1 MEKCTRQEVERW
13 PVSTLLFLKM
23 RYNYYFI
30 DSRSASV
37 ALIVQKYGGTSVA
50 DADRIANV
58 ANRVAKGW
66 RDGDKMVVVL
76 SAMAGET
83 DRLLKLARDLAEDP
97 DPRELDV
104 LLATG
109 EQVTVSLFSMFLRSQ
124 GVPATSLLSHQAR
137 IYTDRAYGR
146 ARIVGIDTGR
156 VREELKKGRIVTVAG
171 FQGVDE
177 VGNITTLGR
186 GGSDT
191 TAVAIAAALKAD
203 LCEIYTDVD
212 GVYTTDP
219 RLYPKAR
226 KLDRVAY
233 DEMLEMASLGA
244 KVLEIRSVGFAK
256 RYAVPLAVRSSFSD
270 QPGTLVTLE
279 DEEMEEV
286 PVSGVALSRNDARVT
301 VTRVPDRP
309 GIAVRLFRPIAD
321 ANIVV
326 DMIIQNTSI
335 DGFTDLTF
343 TVPEGDL
350 NKTLELMAPV
360 ARQIEAQQ
368 VLSDKNIA
376 KVSIVGVGMKNNA
389 GVAARMFEAL
399 AAENIN
405 ILMISTSEIKISCVI
420 EDKYGELAV
429 RVLHDAFGLESPP
442 PKKK

>member
-1 MEKCTRQEVERW
+1 VH
-13 PVSTLLFLKM
+13 
-23 RYNYYFI
+23 I
-30 DSRSASV
+30 
-37 ALIVQKYGGTSVA
+37 IVQKYGGTSVA
-50 DADRIANV
+50 NPDRIANV

-66 RDGDKMVVVL
+66 RDGNRMVVVL

-83 DRLLKLARDLAEDP
+83 DRLIHLARELAEDP

-146 ARIVGIDTGR
+146 ARIIGIDTAR

-191 TAVAIAAALKAD
+191 TAVAVAAALKAD

-212 GVYTTDP
+212 GIYTTDP

-226 KLDRVAY
+226 KLARISY

-270 QPGTLVTLE
+270 QPGTLVTVE
-279 DEEMEEV
+279 DEEMEDV
-286 PVSGVALSRNDARVT
+286 PVSGVALSRYDSRVT

-309 GIAVRLFRPIAD
+309 GIAVRLFRPVAD

-335 DGFTDLTF
+335 DGYTDLTF
-343 TVPEGDL
+343 TVPRGDL
-350 NKTLELMAPV
+350 KKTLELMGPI
-360 ARQIEAQQ
+360 AREIGAEQ
-368 VLSDKNIA
+368 VLSDDNIA
-376 KVSIVGVGMKNNA
+376 KISIVGVGMKNNA
-389 GVAARMFEAL
+389 GVAAKMFEAL
-399 AAENIN
+399 SGENIN
-405 ILMISTSEIKISCVI
+405 IMMISTSEIKISCVI

-429 RVLHDAFGLESPP
+429 RVLHDTFGLETPP

>member
-1 MEKCTRQEVERW
+1 M
-13 PVSTLLFLKM
+13 S
-23 RYNYYFI
+23 
-30 DSRSASV
+30 
-37 ALIVQKYGGTSVA
+37 LIVQKYGGTSVGNL
-50 DADRIANV
+50 DRIANV
-58 ANRVAKGW
+58 ANRVIKTW
-66 RDGDKMVVVL
+66 RDGNKMVVVL

-83 DRLLKLARDLAEDP
+83 DRLIKLGQGLAEDP

-109 EQVTVSLFSMFLRSQ
+109 EQVTVSLFSIFLRSQ

-146 ARIVGIDTGR
+146 ARILGIDTAR
-156 VREELKKGRIVTVAG
+156 IREELKKNRVVTVAG

-191 TAVAIAAALKAD
+191 TAVAMAAALKAD
-203 LCEIYTDVD
+203 CCEIYTDVD
-212 GVYTTDP
+212 GVYTADP
-219 RLYPKAR
+219 RICPKAR
-226 KLDRVAY
+226 KLDRITY

-244 KVLEIRSVGFAK
+244 KVLEIRSVGFAR
-256 RYAVPLAVRSSFSD
+256 RYSVPLVVRSSFTEA
-270 QPGTLVTLE
+270 PGTMVTVE
-279 DEEMEEV
+279 DEEMEIV

-301 VTRVPDRP
+301 ITRVPDRP
-309 GIAVRLFRPIAD
+309 GIAVRLFRPVAD

-335 DGFTDLTF
+335 EGYTDLTF

-350 NKTLELMAPV
+350 KKTMELIRPV
-360 ARQIEAQQ
+360 ATEVGAQQ
-368 VLSDKNIA
+368 VVGNKNIA

-399 AAENIN
+399 SGENIN

-429 RVLHDAFGLESPP
+429 RVLHDAFDLGQPP
-442 PKKK
+442 PKP

>member
-1 MEKCTRQEVERW
+1 V
-13 PVSTLLFLKM
+13 P
-23 RYNYYFI
+23 I
-30 DSRSASV
+30 
-37 ALIVQKYGGTSVA
+37 IVQKYGGTSVA
-50 DADRIANV
+50 DPDRIANV

-66 RDGDKMVVVL
+66 RDGNKMVVVL

-83 DRLLKLARDLAEDP
+83 DRLIKLASELAEDP

-146 ARIVGIDTGR
+146 ARIIGIDTAR

-177 VGNITTLGR
+177 VGDITTLGR

-191 TAVAIAAALKAD
+191 TAVAVAAALKAD

-226 KLDRVAY
+226 KLARITY
-233 DEMLEMASLGA
+233 DEMLEMSSLGA

-270 QPGTLVTLE
+270 QLGTLVTVE
-279 DEEMEEV
+279 DEEMEDV
-286 PVSGVALSRNDARVT
+286 PVSGVALSRHDARVT

-309 GIAVRLFRPIAD
+309 GIAVRLFRPVAD

-343 TVPEGDL
+343 TVPRGDL
-350 NKTLELMAPV
+350 KKTLELVQAT
-360 ARQIEAQQ
+360 AREIGAEQ
-368 VLSDKNIA
+368 VLSDEEIA
-376 KVSIVGVGMKNNA
+376 KISIVGVGMKNNA

-399 AAENIN
+399 SAENIN

-420 EDKYGELAV
+420 EDRYGELAV
-429 RVLHDAFGLESPP
+429 RALHDTFGLETPP
-442 PKKK
+442 PMKK

>member
-1 MEKCTRQEVERW
+1 M
-13 PVSTLLFLKM
+13 S
-23 RYNYYFI
+23 
-30 DSRSASV
+30 
-37 ALIVQKYGGTSVA
+37 LIVQKYGGTSVA
-50 DADRIANV
+50 NLDRIANV
-58 ANRVAKGW
+58 ANRVIKGW
-66 RDGDKMVVVL
+66 RDGNKMVVVL

-83 DRLLKLARDLAEDP
+83 DRLMKLGQGLAEDP

-109 EQVTVSLFSMFLRSQ
+109 EQVTVSLFSIFLHSQ

-146 ARIVGIDTGR
+146 ARILGIDTAR
-156 VREELKKGRIVTVAG
+156 IREELKKNRVVTVAG

-191 TAVAIAAALKAD
+191 TAVAMAAALKAD
-203 LCEIYTDVD
+203 CCEIYTDVD
-212 GVYTTDP
+212 GVYTADP
-219 RLYPKAR
+219 RICPKAR
-226 KLDRVAY
+226 KIDRITY

-244 KVLEIRSVGFAK
+244 KVLEIRSVGFAR
-256 RYAVPLAVRSSFSD
+256 RYSVPLVVRSSFTET
-270 QPGTLVTLE
+270 PGTMVTVE
-279 DEEMEEV
+279 DAEMEIV

-301 VTRVPDRP
+301 ITRVPDRP
-309 GIAVRLFRPIAD
+309 GIAVRLFRPVAD

-335 DGFTDLTF
+335 EGYTDLTF
-343 TVPEGDL
+343 TVPEADL
-350 NKTLELMAPV
+350 KKTMELIRPV
-360 ARQIEAQQ
+360 ATEVGAQQ
-368 VLSDKNIA
+368 VVGNKNIA
-376 KVSIVGVGMKNNA
+376 KISIVGVGMKNNA

-399 AAENIN
+399 SGENIN

-429 RVLHDAFGLESPP
+429 RVLHDAFDLGQPP
-442 PKKK
+442 PEH

>member
-1 MEKCTRQEVERW
+1 
-13 PVSTLLFLKM
+13 VS
-23 RYNYYFI
+23 
-30 DSRSASV
+30 
-37 ALIVQKYGGTSVA
+37 LIVQKYGGTSVGNL
-50 DADRIANV
+50 DRIANV
-58 ANRVAKGW
+58 ANRVIKTW
-66 RDGDKMVVVL
+66 RDGNKMVVVL

-83 DRLLKLARDLAEDP
+83 DRLIKLGQGLAEDP

-109 EQVTVSLFSMFLRSQ
+109 EQVTVSLFSIFLHSQ

-146 ARIVGIDTGR
+146 ARILGIDTAR
-156 VREELKKGRIVTVAG
+156 IREELKKNRVVTVAG

-191 TAVAIAAALKAD
+191 TAVAMAAALKAD
-203 LCEIYTDVD
+203 YCEIYTDVD
-212 GVYTTDP
+212 GVYTADP
-219 RLYPKAR
+219 RICPKAR
-226 KLDRVAY
+226 KLDRITY

-244 KVLEIRSVGFAK
+244 KVLEIRSVGFAR
-256 RYAVPLAVRSSFSD
+256 RYSVPLVVRSSFTEA
-270 QPGTLVTLE
+270 PGTMVTVE
-279 DEEMEEV
+279 DEEMEIV

-301 VTRVPDRP
+301 ITRVPDRP
-309 GIAVRLFRPIAD
+309 GIAVRLFRPVAD

-335 DGFTDLTF
+335 EGFTDLTF

-350 NKTLELMAPV
+350 KKTMELIRPV
-360 ARQIEAQQ
+360 ATEVGAQQ
-368 VLSDKNIA
+368 VVGNKNIA

-399 AAENIN
+399 SGENIN

-429 RVLHDAFGLESPP
+429 RVLHDAFDLGQPP
-442 PKKK
+442 PKP

>member
-1 MEKCTRQEVERW
+1 
-13 PVSTLLFLKM
+13 
-23 RYNYYFI
+23 
-30 DSRSASV
+30 V

-50 DADRIANV
+50 NVDHIANV
-58 ANRVAKGW
+58 ANRVVKGW
-66 RDGDKMVVVL
+66 QDGNRMVVVL
-76 SAMAGET
+76 SAMSGET
-83 DRLLKLARDLAEDP
+83 DRLLNLAKELAEDP

-109 EQVTVSLFSMFLRSQ
+109 EQVTVSLFSMFLRAQ

-137 IYTDRAYGR
+137 IYTDGSYGR
-146 ARIVGIDTGR
+146 ARIIGIDTAR
-156 VREELKKGRIVTVAG
+156 IREELKKGRVVTVAG

-191 TAVAIAAALKAD
+191 TAVAVAAALKAD

-219 RLYPKAR
+219 RIYPKAR
-226 KLDRVAY
+226 VLERISY

-256 RYAVPLAVRSSFSD
+256 RYQVPLRVRSTFTNH
-270 QPGTLVTLE
+270 PGTLMTVE
-279 DEEMEEV
+279 DEEMEDI
-286 PVSGVALSRNDARVT
+286 PVSGVALSKNDARVT
-301 VTRVPDRP
+301 ITRVPDRP
-309 GIAVRLFRPIAD
+309 GIAVRLFRPVAE

-335 DGFTDLTF
+335 DGSTDLTF
-343 TVPEGDL
+343 TVPQGDL
-350 NKTLELMAPV
+350 KKTLEIIGPV
-360 ARQIEAQQ
+360 AREIGAQQ
-368 VLSDKNIA
+368 VLSDKHIA
-376 KVSIVGVGMKNNA
+376 KVSIVGVGMKNNS

-399 AAENIN
+399 AEENIN
-405 ILMISTSEIKISCVI
+405 ILMISTSEIKISCII

-429 RVLHDAFGLESPP
+429 RVLHDAFDLGTPKPRRSSP
-442 PKKK
+442 

>member
-1 MEKCTRQEVERW
+1 
-13 PVSTLLFLKM
+13 
-23 RYNYYFI
+23 
-30 DSRSASV
+30 V
-37 ALIVQKYGGTSVA
+37 AIIVQKYGGSSLA
-50 DADRIANV
+50 DPDRIANV
-58 ANRVAKGW
+58 ANRVVKGW

-83 DRLLKLARDLAEDP
+83 DRLIKLATELAEDP

-104 LLATG
+104 LLASG

-146 ARIVGIDTGR
+146 ARIVGIDTAR

-226 KLDRVAY
+226 KLDRISY

-244 KVLEIRSVGFAK
+244 KILEIRSVGFAK

-270 QPGTLVTLE
+270 QGGTLVTVE
-279 DEEMEEV
+279 DEAMEDV
-286 PVSGVALSRNDARVT
+286 PVSGVALSRHDARVT

-309 GIAVRLFRPIAD
+309 GIAVRLFRPVAD

-335 DGFTDLTF
+335 DGYTDLTF
-343 TVPEGDL
+343 TVPQGDL
-350 NKTLELMAPV
+350 KKTLELMGPV
-360 ARQIEAQQ
+360 AREIGAQQ

-376 KVSIVGVGMKNNA
+376 KISIVGVGMKNNA
-389 GVAARMFEAL
+389 GVAAKMFEAL
-399 AAENIN
+399 SGENIN

-442 PKKK
+442 AKKK

>member
-1 MEKCTRQEVERW
+1 
-13 PVSTLLFLKM
+13 
-23 RYNYYFI
+23 
-30 DSRSASV
+30 
-37 ALIVQKYGGTSVA
+37 VQKYGGTSVA
-50 DADRIANV
+50 NPDRIANV
-58 ANRVAKGW
+58 ANRVVKAW
-66 RDGDKMVVVL
+66 REGHRMVVVL

-83 DRLLKLARDLAEDP
+83 DRLIALARELAEDP

-146 ARIVGIDTGR
+146 ARILGIDTAR
-156 VREELKKGRIVTVAG
+156 IREELKRQRVVTVAG

-219 RLYPKAR
+219 RIYPKAR
-226 KLDRVAY
+226 KLERIAY
-233 DEMLEMASLGA
+233 DEMLELASLGA

-256 RYAVPLAVRSSFSD
+256 RYSVPLAVRSSFTD
-270 QPGTLVTLE
+270 EPGTLMTAE
-279 DEEMEEV
+279 DEEMEQI
-286 PVSGVALSRNDARVT
+286 PVTGVALSRADARVT

-309 GIAVRLFRPIAD
+309 GIAVRLFKPVAE

-326 DMIIQNTSI
+326 DMIIQNTGV

-343 TVPEGDL
+343 TVPKGDL
-350 NKTLELMAPV
+350 KKTLKLIGPV
-360 ARQIEAQQ
+360 AKEIQAQQ
-368 VLSDKNIA
+368 VSSDEHIA
-376 KVSIVGVGMKNNA
+376 KVSIVGVGMKNNS
-389 GVAARMFEAL
+389 GIAARMFEVL
-399 AAENIN
+399 AGAGIN
-405 ILMISTSEIKISCVI
+405 IMMISTSEIKISVVI

-429 RVLHDAFGLESPP
+429 RVLHDAFGLDQPP

>member
-1 MEKCTRQEVERW
+1 M
-13 PVSTLLFLKM
+13 
-23 RYNYYFI
+23 
-30 DSRSASV
+30 

-50 DADRIANV
+50 NPDRIANV
-58 ANRVAKGW
+58 ANRVIQAW
-66 RDGDKMVVVL
+66 RDGHKMVVVL

-83 DRLLKLARDLAEDP
+83 DRLIGLGKELAEDP

-109 EQVTVSLFSMFLRSQ
+109 EQVTVSLFSIFLRSQ

-146 ARIVGIDTGR
+146 ARILGIDTAR
-156 VREELKKGRIVTVAG
+156 IKEELKKNRVVTVAG

-191 TAVAIAAALKAD
+191 TAVAMAAALKAD
-203 LCEIYTDVD
+203 CCEIYTDVD
-212 GVYTTDP
+212 GVYTADP
-219 RLYPKAR
+219 RICPKAR
-226 KLDRVAY
+226 KLERITY

-244 KVLEIRSVGFAK
+244 KVLEIRSVGFAR
-256 RYAVPLAVRSSFSD
+256 RYGVPLVVRSSFTEA
-270 QPGTLVTLE
+270 PGTLVTVE
-279 DEEMEEV
+279 DEEMEIV

-301 VTRVPDRP
+301 ITRVPDRP
-309 GIAVRLFRPIAD
+309 GIAVRLFRPVAD

-335 DGFTDLTF
+335 DGHTDLTF
-343 TVPEGDL
+343 TVPQGDL
-350 NKTLELMAPV
+350 KKTLELIRPV
-360 ARQIEAQQ
+360 ATEVGAQQ
-368 VLSDKNIA
+368 VVGDKNIA
-376 KVSIVGVGMKNNA
+376 KISIVGVGMKNNA

-399 AAENIN
+399 SGENIN

-429 RVLHDAFGLESPP
+429 RVLHDAFDLGQPP
-442 PKKK
+442 PKHKSSRFQVQKFIGFGPEPNLNFEP